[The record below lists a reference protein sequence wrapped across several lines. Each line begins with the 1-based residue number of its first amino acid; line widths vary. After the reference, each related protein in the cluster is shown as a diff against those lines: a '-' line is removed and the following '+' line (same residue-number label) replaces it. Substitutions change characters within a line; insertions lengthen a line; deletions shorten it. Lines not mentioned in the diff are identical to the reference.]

1 MSIICETSAATVRA
15 SAPHTQA
22 YLDKF
27 TLFANEAD
35 FADSKNQGFT
45 VLDRDVLTCKVRY
58 LGEEFIWKKGEE
70 TRLAEGLQKLIDA
83 VVSDYAYLL

>member
-1 MSIICETSAATVRA
+1 MLVSI
-15 SAPHTQA
+15 
-22 YLDKF
+22 
-27 TLFANEAD
+27 TLPCFAGKIVAQRVTIGCEAD

-45 VLDRDVLTCKVRY
+45 VLDRDALTCKVRY